1 VGGTPEQDGLLAP
14 FFEKLADGPNH
25 VSTHSCT
32 MEAKQL
38 KSTPES
44 GIWISARFTPVNLL
58 FWNQRVAVRKARPM
72 IAPFCILG
80 KPRGSSQLSD
90 NGQFNTQ
97 SNTRLRTSIPRIDLK
112 HSFSFTYVG
121 GWLVPKLHIS
131 KTMDI
136 ARPEFKQRKRRKQA
150 LIVAGIVLLVG
161 ILTAAVYRLKPA
173 APTVERG
180 TVWTDTVKRGSML
193 RQVRGIGSLV
203 PSQESV
209 LQIPAET
216 EANVVRIRMLPG
228 SLVNVDTVLL
238 DMSNPQVEQAAVDA
252 QLQWK
257 AAQAE
262 YQSQRMKLESDL
274 MNQKA
279 GAATVKADYNQTQLQ
294 SQTDKSLY
302 DLGVISGLAYKASKS
317 KADELTI
324 RNGLEDQRLE
334 STQKSIDA
342 QLSQLQAKM
351 DQMRVLAELKQ
362 KQLNM
367 LKVRAGI
374 EGVLVEL
381 PLHVGQHVSPG
392 TMLAKVVQPNHLMA
406 ELKVAETQA
415 RDVQIGEPASVDTHN
430 GVIAGTVMRVDPAV
444 QNGTVT
450 VDVKLTGEL
459 PKGARP
465 DLSVDGTIDLEKLDN
480 VLYVG
485 RPAFGQENSTISLF
499 RLEGNGRDAARVPVK
514 VGRASVNSIQVIEG
528 LHEGDTVVLSDMSR
542 WDNTDRIRL
551 QD

>member
-1 VGGTPEQDGLLAP
+1 
-14 FFEKLADGPNH
+14 
-25 VSTHSCT
+25 
-32 MEAKQL
+32 
-38 KSTPES
+38 
-44 GIWISARFTPVNLL
+44 
-58 FWNQRVAVRKARPM
+58 
-72 IAPFCILG
+72 
-80 KPRGSSQLSD
+80 
-90 NGQFNTQ
+90 
-97 SNTRLRTSIPRIDLK
+97 
-112 HSFSFTYVG
+112 
-121 GWLVPKLHIS
+121 
-131 KTMDI
+131 MDI
-136 ARPEFKQRKRRKQA
+136 ARPEFKERKRKRQIA
-150 LIVAGIVLLVG
+150 IGSAVTVVVLV
-161 ILTAAVYRLKPA
+161 LTVFVYRLRPA

-180 TVWTDTVKRGSML
+180 TVWTDSVKRGSML

-216 EANVVRIRMLPG
+216 EATIIRIRLLPG
-228 SLVNVDTVLL
+228 SLVKPDSILVE
-238 DMSNPQVEQAAVDA
+238 MSDPTVEQAAVDA
-252 QLQWK
+252 RLQWK
-257 AAQAE
+257 AAEAE
-262 YQSQRMKLESDL
+262 YQSQRMKLGSDL

-294 SQTDKSLY
+294 SQTDKALY

-334 STQKSIDA
+334 STQKAIDA
-342 QLSQLQAKM
+342 QLAQLQAKV

-362 KQLNM
+362 NQLDA
-367 LKVRAGI
+367 LKVRAKI

-381 PLHVGQHVSPG
+381 PLHVGQHVTPG

-415 RDVQIGEPASVDTHN
+415 RDVQIGEPASIDTHN
-430 GVIAGTVMRVDPAV
+430 GVIAGSVMRVDPGV

-450 VDVKLTGEL
+450 VDVKLSGEL

-465 DLSVDGTIDLEKLDN
+465 DLSVDGTIDLERLEN

-499 RLEGNGRDAARVPVK
+499 RLDSDGRDATRVPVK

>member
-1 VGGTPEQDGLLAP
+1 MGLA
-14 FFEKLADGPNH
+14 G
-25 VSTHSCT
+25 
-32 MEAKQL
+32 QL
-38 KSTPES
+38 PT
-44 GIWISARFTPVNLL
+44 
-58 FWNQRVAVRKARPM
+58 
-72 IAPFCILG
+72 
-80 KPRGSSQLSD
+80 RGS
-90 NGQFNTQ
+90 
-97 SNTRLRTSIPRIDLK
+97 
-112 HSFSFTYVG
+112 
-121 GWLVPKLHIS
+121 
-131 KTMDI
+131 MDI
-136 ARPEFKQRKRRKQA
+136 ARPEFRERKRKRQIAIGAVVA
-150 LIVAGIVLLVG
+150 LAVTAITIV
-161 ILTAAVYRLKPA
+161 VYRLRPA

-180 TVWTDTVKRGSML
+180 TVWTDSVKRGSML

-209 LQIPAET
+209 LQIPAES
-216 EANVVRIRMLPG
+216 EATVLRIRMLPG
-228 SLVNVDTVLL
+228 SLVKADTVLL
-238 DMSNPQVEQAAVDA
+238 DMSNSQVEQAAVDA

-262 YQSQRMKLESDL
+262 YQSARMKLESDL

-334 STQKSIDA
+334 STQKAIDA
-342 QLSQLQAKM
+342 QLAQMQAKV

-362 KQLNM
+362 KQLDA
-367 LKVRAGI
+367 LKVRAKI

-381 PLHVGQHVSPG
+381 PLHVGQHVTPG
-392 TMLAKVVQPNHLMA
+392 SMLAKVVQTNHLMA

-415 RDVQIGEPASVDTHN
+415 PAVQIGEPASVDTHN
-430 GVIAGTVMRVDPAV
+430 GVIAGSVMRVDPGV

-450 VDVKLTGEL
+450 VDVKLVGEL

-465 DLSVDGTIDLEKLDN
+465 DLSVDGTIDLERLDN

-499 RLEGNGRDAARVPVK
+499 KLEPGGSAGVRVPGK

-528 LHEGDTVVLSDMSR
+528 VNEGDTVILSDMSR
-542 WDNTDRIRL
+542 YDNTDRIRL
-551 QD
+551 D